1 MATARAL
8 LSKFVLVLVTGVF
21 ALGAGVAV
29 AQKKENAFPNAKREE
44 PRTSMSEASAK
55 KFNAAQGAMDEA
67 DYAGAKE
74 SCSRSSTTSARAPT
88 SARWP

>member
-29 AQKKENAFPNAKREE
+29 AQKKDNPYPNAKRED
-44 PRTSMSEASAK
+44 PRTAMSDRKSVV
-55 KFNAAQGAMDEA
+55 
-67 DYAGAKE
+67 
-74 SCSRSSTTSARAPT
+74 
-88 SARWP
+88 